1 MLSRLAARAFE
12 LTDVEPA
19 NYWIAGKIRMSK
31 YVSMAFKEGGA
42 VDAAPSCAGIPSG
55 DGDVPGRSRI
65 RIAPAI
71 CKIRKD
77 HRTFACSS

>member
-1 MLSRLAARAFE
+1 
-12 LTDVEPA
+12 
-19 NYWIAGKIRMSK
+19 MSK